1 MTIRTRGRPTTSF
14 YWPVRVEP
22 GAAGRP
28 GGSTKRH
35 AIAPS
40 VGDMRDVLSWLAQ
53 LPPTQIYVVAGLLLA
68 AEVGLLAGLAVPA
81 ASIMLGLGALAGD
94 GHLRLATAIAVAVIA
109 ALLGDSIAYWEG
121 RFVGP
126 RLRAGRLGRRIG
138 VRRWRRAER
147 MIRRRV
153 PGIALGRW
161 TAYVRTLVPRVAGCA
176 GVGYAM
182 FLAYEVPAVLVW
194 TPGTILV
201 GYLSGATLR

>member
-1 MTIRTRGRPTTSF
+1 MRRTHAPN
-14 YWPVRVEP
+14 VR
-22 GAAGRP
+22 
-28 GGSTKRH
+28 
-35 AIAPS
+35 
-40 VGDMRDVLSWLAQ
+40 DMREVLSSLAQ
-53 LPPTQIYVVAGLLLA
+53 LPPTQTYVVAGLLLA

-81 ASIMLGLGALAGD
+81 ASIMLLLGVLASD

-121 RFVGP
+121 RLIGP

-138 VRRWRRAER
+138 VQRWRRAER
-147 MIRRRV
+147 MIRRGV

-161 TAYVRTLVPRVAGCA
+161 TAYVRTLVPRVAGSA

-194 TPGTILV
+194 MPGTILV
-201 GYLSGATLR
+201 GYASGATLR

>member
-1 MTIRTRGRPTTSF
+1 
-14 YWPVRVEP
+14 
-22 GAAGRP
+22 
-28 GGSTKRH
+28 
-35 AIAPS
+35 
-40 VGDMRDVLSWLAQ
+40 MRDVLSWLAQ
-53 LPPTQIYVVAGLLLA
+53 LPPTQTYVVTGLLLA

-81 ASIMLGLGALAGD
+81 ASIMLGLGALASD

-121 RFVGP
+121 RLVGP
-126 RLRAGRLGRRIG
+126 RLRAGRPGRRIG

-147 MIRRRV
+147 MIRRGM

-176 GVGYAM
+176 GVGYAR

-194 TPGTILV
+194 MPGTILV
-201 GYLSGATLR
+201 GYASGATLR